1 MAKIAV
7 KPFVLRDCTLNIK
20 DGATDIGDFEAHV
33 SRVEITPTTSVQ
45 VFKGLTPTSVH
56 QDVASPEWTANVDYA
71 QDWETA
77 NAWAQYTLAN
87 VGKKVT
93 AKFTPKNGTG
103 LKSITVTITLL
114 PGGIGGTVGS
124 FATASG
130 AYPVDGQPVLAV

>member
-33 SRVEITPTTSVQ
+33 SKVEITPSTAVQ
-45 VFKGLTPTSVH
+45 VFKGLTPSSVH
-56 QDVASPEWTANVDYA
+56 QDVAAPEWTANIDYA

-77 NAWAQYTLAN
+77 NSFSQYCLTN

-93 AKFTPKNGTG
+93 AKFTPKVGAG
-103 LKSITVTITLL
+103 LKSITVTVTLL
-114 PGGIGGTVGS
+114 PGGIGGSAGA
-124 FATASG
+124 FATSSVAL
-130 AYPVDGQPVLAV
+130 PVDGQPALA

>member
-20 DGATDIGDFEAHV
+20 DGATDVGDFEAHV
-33 SRVEITPTTSVQ
+33 SKVEIVPNVATQSW
-45 VFKGLTPTSVH
+45 KGLTPAAVF

-77 NAWAQYTLAN
+77 NSFSQYCLAN

-93 AKFTPKNGTG
+93 AKFTPKVGTG
-103 LKSITVTITLL
+103 LKAVTVTVTLL
-114 PGGIGGTVGS
+114 PGGIGGSVGA
-124 FATASG
+124 FATSSVAL
-130 AYPVDGQPVLAV
+130 PVDGQPAVA